1 MLTLFGGRFLLL
13 VRSASQNSVLK
24 TWQGKPENVGK
35 AQEALL
41 KRAKA
46 NSDAQL
52 GKYDPATEGSTEAA
66 KSLYEKGY
74 KVGRGADGGLLVG
87 SQQQQRLCTSRL
99 CGTPGPSGPRS
110 LTPCCA
116 PVAAACS
123 FTPQY

>member
-1 MLTLFGGRFLLL
+1 
-13 VRSASQNSVLK
+13 VLK
-24 TWQGKPENVGK
+24 TWQGKPENVAK

-74 KVGRGADGGLLVG
+74 K
-87 SQQQQRLCTSRL
+87 
-99 CGTPGPSGPRS
+99 
-110 LTPCCA
+110 
-116 PVAAACS
+116 
-123 FTPQY
+123 Y